1 MDGAFQYLDIIIF
14 GAIAVFLIAKLVGV
28 LGKSTGN
35 EQDAARRRP
44 QPFPVQRQPED
55 HRAENGDNV
64 INLPGREASR
74 PVIPPDSPAAE
85 GLNRILSVDPNF
97 NPAAFVNGAR
107 SAFEMI
113 VAAFANGDTDTLKRL
128 LSPAVYEDFAAVIE
142 QRKQAGQTQDTTLIS
157 LKAAD
162 IVAANLVDKEAQVT
176 IRFDSEQVN
185 VTKDS
190 EGRIIEGDPN
200 FVAEVTDIWTFSR
213 DTGSRD
219 PNWRLSATT
228 SPDT

>member
-1 MDGAFQYLDIIIF
+1 MSGAFQYLDIIIF
-14 GAIAVFLIAKLVGV
+14 GTIAVFLIAKLVGV
-28 LGKSTGN
+28 LGKRTGD
-35 EQDAARRRP
+35 EQDTARRRP
-44 QPFPVQRQPED
+44 QPFPVQREPEQ

-64 INLPGREASR
+64 IALPERETSR

-85 GLNRILSVDPNF
+85 GLNRIVGADPNF
-97 NPAAFVNGAR
+97 NPAAFLNGAR

-113 VAAFANGDTDTLKRL
+113 VAAFANGDTDTLRRL

-142 QRKQAGQTQDTTLIS
+142 ARRAADHTQDTTLIS
-157 LKAAD
+157 LKSAD
-162 IVAANLVDKEAQVT
+162 LVAAALVGREAQVT
-176 IRFDSEQVN
+176 VRFESEQVN
-185 VTKDS
+185 VTKDA
-190 EGRIIEGDPN
+190 EGRVIDGDPN

-228 SPDT
+228 SPDD